1 MRKFASAP
9 VVSCNSSS
17 FSLGFPLALLRFL
30 SARYGVSFTIPAAF
44 SWRKRHAGTTIGR
57 GITSVGEGG
66 RQGSSPPGDSAPPS
80 FCALQSR
87 GFPIADGVL
96 PRAPLPQDPS
106 SRDEHLS
113 APVTS
118 LTACSFSRSLLL
130 FSRGHSVSTR
140 GTPLRAREWRL
151 SRLARPFQRAG
162 AIPSFLPASLLAC
175 LPVCPPSSISPSL
188 FHPFHPLS
196 RTYSNFACSPQ
207 ADNCRRAC
215 ARCHPDCL
223 IVS

>member
-1 MRKFASAP
+1 M
-9 VVSCNSSS
+9 
-17 FSLGFPLALLRFL
+17 
-30 SARYGVSFTIPAAF
+30 
-44 SWRKRHAGTTIGR
+44 TIGR
-57 GITSVGEGG
+57 GITGVGEGG
-66 RQGSSPPGDSAPPS
+66 RQGSSPPGDCASPS

-87 GFPIADGVL
+87 SLLIADGVL

-106 SRDEHLS
+106 SHDEHLS

-118 LTACSFSRSLLL
+118 LTASSLSALFLSLSSSHSLSL

-175 LPVCPPSSISPSL
+175 LPVYPPSSISPSL

-196 RTYSNFACSPQ
+196 CTYSNLP
-207 ADNCRRAC
+207 
-215 ARCHPDCL
+215 ARLKPTTAVVPAL
-223 IVS
+223 AVTLTA

>member
-1 MRKFASAP
+1 MSAKE
-9 VVSCNSSS
+9 
-17 FSLGFPLALLRFL
+17 GDKGPLPLEMVRLLRFA
-30 SARYGVSFTIPAAF
+30 SYRAGAF
-44 SWRKRHAGTTIGR
+44 R
-57 GITSVGEGG
+57 
-66 RQGSSPPGDSAPPS
+66 
-80 FCALQSR
+80 
-87 GFPIADGVL
+87 
-96 PRAPLPQDPS
+96 
-106 SRDEHLS
+106 
-113 APVTS
+113 S
-118 LTACSFSRSLLL
+118 LTVSCHELRFRRILPLTMNIFLLLSPLSHGLLSRRSLFLSLLPSHSLLL

-175 LPVCPPSSISPSL
+175 LPVCPPSSTSPSL

-196 RTYSNFACSPQ
+196 CTYSNFACSPQ
-207 ADNCRRAC
+207 ADNRRRAC